1 MRHCIRRIAMEGA
14 EGKKPVLVIGA
25 AGLDMIGRLSGDFEE
40 GTSTPARIRTAF
52 GGVARN
58 VAENLARLSQ
68 PCILLSAVGDDDPG
82 RGLTAVLKEAG
93 VDVSAVRVLPGQT
106 TGAYLAVVDPRGRL
120 RIALDD
126 MNPLQAITAGE
137 LGKMEPLFQAAQMV
151 FLDANLSAEAIA
163 EAIRLAQKN
172 GVPVSADPASR
183 HLAARLIPHLGK
195 LHLVTPNAG
204 EAEILLGR
212 RILQEDPA
220 DAVQAAQ
227 ELVARGVCIA
237 IITLAEFGAAYATR
251 EQRGRFP
258 ALSTTIVDPTG
269 AGDALTA
276 AVLFAV
282 LNDIPLDEA
291 VRLGIS
297 AATLTLRSR
306 LAVAPDLSLERLY
319 EEIM

>member
-1 MRHCIRRIAMEGA
+1 MASIEND
-14 EGKKPVLVIGA
+14 KPVLVIGA
-25 AGLDMIGRLSGDFEE
+25 AGLDMVGRLSGDLEE
-40 GTSTPARIRTAF
+40 GTSTPARIRLAF

-68 PCILLSAVGDDDPG
+68 PCVLLSAVGEDVSG
-82 RGLTAVLKEAG
+82 RALIGVLNEAG
-93 VDVSAVRVLPGQT
+93 VDVSAVRILPGQT
-106 TGAYLAVVDPRGRL
+106 TGAYLAVVDSRGRL

-126 MNPLQAITAGE
+126 MTALKAVSPALLSE
-137 LGKMEPLFQAAQMV
+137 MEPLFQSARMV

-163 EAIRLAQKN
+163 EVIRLAQKA
-172 GVPVSADPASR
+172 GIPVSADPTSR
-183 HLAARLIPHLGK
+183 HLAARLTPHLRR
-195 LHLVTPNAG
+195 LHLVAPNAG

-212 RILQEDPA
+212 RISREDPA
-220 DAVQAAQ
+220 DAVQAAE

-237 IITLAEFGAAYATR
+237 IISLAEFGVAYATR
-251 EQRGRFP
+251 ENRGHFP
-258 ALSTTIVDPTG
+258 ALRTTIVDPTG

-276 AVLFAV
+276 AVLFAI

-297 AATLTLRSR
+297 AASLTLRSR
-306 LAVAPDLSLERLY
+306 QTVVPDLTLEKLY